1 MPVYKDEKRGTWWV
15 SVRYTNWAGQPD
27 RKVKRGF
34 SRERDAKAWERDFLF
49 QQSRSCDMTVS
60 ALWELYRE
68 DDRAR
73 LRESTRDSKD
83 SLYRTHIEPYWKDT
97 PVNTITPADVR
108 KWQNTLV
115 SARKPDGDPYKP
127 TYLRSIHSRFSAL
140 MNYAVTFYHLPANPC
155 RASGSIGA
163 KKRKEFSFWTLD
175 QFNQVITYVDAPAKH
190 LALMILFW
198 LGLREGE
205 CLALTAAD
213 LGDDGYFSISK
224 TFHRRKGREFFGPPK
239 SDNGIRYLAAPNFLI
254 DEFRKYCGSLY
265 DLKPSDRIFYFGK
278 STLGR
283 ELDRAAACAGIPRI
297 RLHDLR
303 HSNASLLIKMGYD
316 IPMLAA
322 RLGDSMKVVSETYA
336 HLYPKAQ
343 DHVAAQMDAVRFGM
357 VNTPPRPIAEIPSN
371 VIPWPLAK

>member
-1 MPVYKDEKRGTWWV
+1 MLK
-15 SVRYTNWAGQPD
+15 
-27 RKVKRGF
+27 
-34 SRERDAKAWERDFLF
+34 
-49 QQSRSCDMTVS
+49 
-60 ALWELYRE
+60 
-68 DDRAR
+68 
-73 LRESTRDSKD
+73 STGHEEI
-83 SLYRTHIEPYWKDT
+83 SLSSLSSSDYSQLEG
-97 PVNTITPADVR
+97 
-108 KWQNTLV
+108 LV
-115 SARKPDGDPYKP
+115 
-127 TYLRSIHSRFSAL
+127 
-140 MNYAVTFYHLPANPC
+140 
-155 RASGSIGA
+155 
-163 KKRKEFSFWTLD
+163 
-175 QFNQVITYVDAPAKH
+175 
-190 LALMILFW
+190 
-198 LGLREGE
+198 
-205 CLALTAAD
+205 
-213 LGDDGYFSISK
+213 
-224 TFHRRKGREFFGPPK
+224 
-239 SDNGIRYLAAPNFLI
+239 NFLI

-265 DLKPSDRIFYFGK
+265 DLKPRDRIFYFGK

>member
-1 MPVYKDEKRGTWWV
+1 
-15 SVRYTNWAGQPD
+15 
-27 RKVKRGF
+27 
-34 SRERDAKAWERDFLF
+34 
-49 QQSRSCDMTVS
+49 
-60 ALWELYRE
+60 
-68 DDRAR
+68 
-73 LRESTRDSKD
+73 
-83 SLYRTHIEPYWKDT
+83 
-97 PVNTITPADVR
+97 
-108 KWQNTLV
+108 
-115 SARKPDGDPYKP
+115 
-127 TYLRSIHSRFSAL
+127 
-140 MNYAVTFYHLPANPC
+140 
-155 RASGSIGA
+155 
-163 KKRKEFSFWTLD
+163 
-175 QFNQVITYVDAPAKH
+175 
-190 LALMILFW
+190 MILFW

-254 DEFRKYCGSLY
+254 DEFCKYCGSLY

>member
-1 MPVYKDEKRGTWWV
+1 
-15 SVRYTNWAGQPD
+15 
-27 RKVKRGF
+27 
-34 SRERDAKAWERDFLF
+34 
-49 QQSRSCDMTVS
+49 MTVS

-140 MNYAVTFYHLPANPC
+140 MNYAVNFYHLPANPC

-175 QFNQVITYVDAPAKH
+175 QFNQAIAYVDAPAKH

-265 DLKPSDRIFYFGK
+265 DLKPRDRIFYFGK